1 MESGLR
7 PALLASVRLL
17 LRPIVR
23 LLLRG
28 GVPFREFTELAK
40 QSYVDVATR
49 EFGLRGRPTNASR
62 VAILTGI
69 SRRDVARLREAIPD
83 PTDVS
88 PAYMTPGARVL
99 AAWHRDSAY
108 WDAAAGP
115 RQLQGEGPA
124 PSFQA
129 LAKAY
134 APDLPHTALLKELKS
149 AGAVIESAEGL
160 LRAVMRNYIPQ
171 PLDPNQIRL
180 WGSILHDLGATLTH
194 NLTRV
199 RNVTPRFER
208 RAINLRV
215 RRGAV
220 QEFRSFLENEGQRFL
235 ERVDDWL
242 ARHQGSDTDIDA
254 ELTKL
259 GAGVYHI
266 EEPADGSKRL

>member
-40 QSYVDVATR
+40 ESYVDVATR

-69 SRRDVARLREAIPD
+69 SRRDVARLRDAVPD
-83 PTDVS
+83 PAAVS

-99 AAWHRDSAY
+99 AAWHRDSVY
-108 WDAAAGP
+108 WDAARGP
-115 RQLQGEGPA
+115 RELPCEGPS
-124 PSFQA
+124 PCFQS
-129 LAKAY
+129 LAKAH
-134 APDLPHTALLKELKS
+134 APDLPHIALLKELKA
-149 AGAVIESAEGL
+149 AGAVVETAEGL
-160 LRAVMRNYIPQ
+160 LRAAMRNYIPQ
-171 PLDPNQIRL
+171 PLDTNQIRL

-215 RRGAV
+215 RRSAV
-220 QEFRSFLENEGQRFL
+220 QEFRSFLEHEGQTFL

-242 ARHQGSDTDIDA
+242 ARHQGSESDA
-254 ELTKL
+254 CVELTKL

-266 EEPADGSKRL
+266 EEPADGSKRP